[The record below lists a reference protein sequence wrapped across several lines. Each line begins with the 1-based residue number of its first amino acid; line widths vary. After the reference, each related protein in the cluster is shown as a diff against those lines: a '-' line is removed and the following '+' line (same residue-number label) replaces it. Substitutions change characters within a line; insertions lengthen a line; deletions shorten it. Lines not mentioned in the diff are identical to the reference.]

1 MHFSTEYA
9 RTQTV
14 TARERITEAFGQQPG
29 GLDAEFFS
37 GHRKAALGFADLPY
51 EAPLCARLMNRPA
64 TASYLAGFSGNQL
77 FWLESG
83 NDVRHRTEAG
93 EQTVPED
100 VAAEV
105 LSVCRRVLSS
115 PGQLNE
121 KGELLLDLKAYPVG
135 PHYPVNLL
143 LGNRAGYPYPL
154 CTTPKSALDALGR
167 GSFRGT
173 GGTQVLATRCTL
185 QLEENGEP
193 ANRQFYLVEN
203 GKQIF
208 YSANVEEN
216 VTSAHCL
223 HSQNRTIITY
233 ETACGLTIRRTIFLL
248 PQEPGMPNA
257 VEAQRVEVE
266 NHSGRDRTLS
276 IVMTGV
282 FGVGAPLN
290 IANDVVCVNVVHES
304 AVCYDGDSP
313 AALTIHFKPAGEQSA
328 QRFAALLCN
337 GESFDGF
344 CTSLSDF
351 VGCGT
356 LEHPELIAR
365 LPNRYSRKTAPFFAL
380 EKTFN
385 LKTGESTAVDEFVG
399 MLEEDAQAADSLDNA
414 LRCLLEKYRDPA
426 ALSETFQSVAAFW
439 DRYPA
444 YLQPETGDQR
454 FDAYV
459 GRNLPFQV
467 LYQTYVSRAFA
478 WTQKSYR
485 ETGFREIQDIYASM
499 DYLSA
504 MGENGLIKELL
515 SNWIRSVFRM
525 GYAYHDFT
533 FQGKEPGDCSD
544 DQLWLVQAVYR
555 YVKLTGDTSFLLEE
569 YPIAGEDAKRP
580 LWETLMAI
588 LTYSGNISVGLHGL
602 PLLDKAD
609 WNDTLRLDREVM
621 KGPEKERRYREQ
633 LAEKGQAYGVPFE
646 NTLCESVMNACL
658 LRIAADEV
666 SEMASL
672 IGKTADGK
680 TAAALSRRIYT
691 SMQENAWKGDF
702 FARCLINDGRPY
714 TYLGAGGDGL
724 SLDPSID
731 GSYYLNSYSWSMD
744 CWITAAGTPK
754 QILENYTAVTG
765 RAGMFPEDLMGLW
778 QCKLR
783 YRTQEEVLEVAR
795 RYQAEGIKIDQIV
808 IDFFHWTVQG
818 DWKFDK
824 TYWPDPKA
832 MVEELH
838 AMGMKVIVSVWPSV
852 DRRSENFYPM
862 LERGLLMRTER
873 GALQTYDYQGDCV
886 EIDAFNPEARKYI
899 WEVCKRNYY
908 DLGIDAF
915 WLDNSEPDLG
925 VYDFDHYRY
934 YAGPALRVSNLYPQM
949 LSRAFYDEMSKLQE
963 APVVNLLRCG
973 WAGSQKYG
981 NVIWSGDVP
990 STFEAFADQI
1000 QCGLNM
1006 GLAGISWWTTDIG
1019 GFMTDDVNDPD
1030 FRQLLIRWY
1039 QFAVYSPV
1047 LRMHGD
1053 RGPYDIPPLD
1063 ERDWGGGYLHI
1074 GQPNE
1079 LWSYGEENYAIM
1091 RKYYDLRISM
1101 HDYIKSLYAEA
1112 HENGSPLLRAMFYEF
1127 PEDGRCWE
1135 LQDQYMFGAKYL
1147 AAPILQLNQ
1156 FRRDVYLPAGQ
1167 WKLTS
1172 TGEVFQGGQT
1182 VTVDAPLAYMP
1193 VFERL

>member
-1 MHFSTEYA
+1 MHLYTEYA

-14 TARERITEAFGQQPG
+14 TARERITQTFGKQEG
-29 GLDAEFFS
+29 ALDAEFFS
-37 GHRKAALGFADLPY
+37 GSRKAALGFGGLPY

-64 TASYLAGFSGNQL
+64 VASYLARFSGSQL
-77 FWLESG
+77 LWLEEENG
-83 NDVRHRTEAG
+83 KVCHMTETG
-93 EQTVPED
+93 EQSVPEE

-105 LSVCRRVLSS
+105 LSVYRRVMSS
-115 PGQLNE
+115 PGTLNE

-154 CTTPKSALDALGR
+154 CTTPKSVLDALGR

-193 ANRQFYLVEN
+193 ANRQLYLVED

-216 VTSAHCL
+216 VVSAHCL

-257 VEAQRVEVE
+257 VEAQRVEIE
-266 NHSGRDRTLS
+266 NHSGRDRKLS

-304 AVCYDGDSP
+304 AVYYDGDIP
-313 AALTIHFKPAGEQSA
+313 AALTVHFKPAGEQSA
-328 QRFAALLCN
+328 QRFAALLCG
-337 GESFDGF
+337 GESFDSF

-351 VGCGT
+351 TGCGT
-356 LEHPELIAR
+356 LEHPELIAH
-365 LPNRYSRKTAPFFAL
+365 LPSRYSRKNASFYAL

-385 LKTGESTAVDEFVG
+385 LSVGETRAVDGFVG
-399 MLEEDAQAADSLDNA
+399 MLEEDARAADSLDDA
-414 LRCLLEKYRDPA
+414 LRCLLEKYKDPA
-426 ALSETFQSVAAFW
+426 ALGETFQSVVDFW

-444 YLQPETGDQR
+444 YLQPETGDGR

-459 GRNLPFQV
+459 GHNLPFQV

-499 DYLSA
+499 YYLSA

-533 FQGKEPGDCSD
+533 FRGKEPGDCSD

-555 YVKLTGDTSFLLEE
+555 YVKLTGDTGFLMEE
-569 YPIAGEDAKRP
+569 YPIAGEEASRP

-588 LTYSGNISVGLHGL
+588 LTYSGGISVGIHGL

-609 WNDTLRLDREVM
+609 WNDTLRLDKEVM
-621 KGPEKERRYREQ
+621 KGPEKERRYWEQ
-633 LAEKGQAYGVPFE
+633 LEKKNQKYGVPFE

-680 TAAALSRRIYT
+680 TATALSQRIYT

-724 SLDPSID
+724 SLDPAID
-731 GSYYLNSYSWSMD
+731 GSYYLNSYSWSILANVASEEQIAKMLD
-744 CWITAAGTPK
+744 IVEKYLKTDAGLKLCTLVAYEKLGVNTATAIYFPGDR
-754 QILENYTAVTG
+754 ENGGVFKHAAMMATVASLKAAKAVKDEALAKHLAELAWFMIDRTLPYTAMDDPFRLKGNPRFCTQYNNSETG
-765 RAGMFPEDLMGLW
+765 
-778 QCKLR
+778 
-783 YRTQEEVLEVAR
+783 
-795 RYQAEGIKIDQIV
+795 
-808 IDFFHWTVQG
+808 
-818 DWKFDK
+818 
-824 TYWPDPKA
+824 
-832 MVEELH
+832 
-838 AMGMKVIVSVWPSV
+838 
-852 DRRSENFYPM
+852 ENIGPM
-862 LERGLLMRTER
+862 LSGTASWLTLAVYEFLGLGEN
-873 GALQTYDYQGDCV
+873 ADS
-886 EIDAFNPEARKYI
+886 I
-899 WEVCKRNYY
+899 
-908 DLGIDAF
+908 
-915 WLDNSEPDLG
+915 
-925 VYDFDHYRY
+925 
-934 YAGPALRVSNLYPQM
+934 PAL
-949 LSRAFYDEMSKLQE
+949 
-963 APVVNLLRCG
+963 
-973 WAGSQKYG
+973 
-981 NVIWSGDVP
+981 
-990 STFEAFADQI
+990 
-1000 QCGLNM
+1000 
-1006 GLAGISWWTTDIG
+1006 
-1019 GFMTDDVNDPD
+1019 
-1030 FRQLLIRWY
+1030 
-1039 QFAVYSPV
+1039 PV
-1047 LRMHGD
+1047 LRPGQTATGYTLRWAD
-1053 RGPYDIPPLD
+1053 TLLKVQIESDGTQFRA
-1063 ERDWGGGYLHI
+1063 GGGTTYLLDDVSVS
-1074 GQPNE
+1074 G
-1079 LWSYGEENYAIM
+1079 AA
-1091 RKYYDLRISM
+1091 LRPI
-1101 HDYIKSLYAEA
+1101 
-1112 HENGSPLLRAMFYEF
+1112 
-1127 PEDGRCWE
+1127 DG
-1135 LQDQYMFGAKYL
+1135 GTHH
-1147 AAPILQLNQ
+1147 
-1156 FRRDVYLPAGQ
+1156 
-1167 WKLTS
+1167 LTI
-1172 TGEVFQGGQT
+1172 
-1182 VTVDAPLAYMP
+1182 
-1193 VFERL
+1193 RL

>member
-1 MHFSTEYA
+1 MS
-9 RTQTV
+9 V
-14 TARERITEAFGQQPG
+14 SP
-29 GLDAEFFS
+29 
-37 GHRKAALGFADLPY
+37 KPLGSSPAGWT
-51 EAPLCARLMNRPA
+51 RSSSPA
-64 TASYLAGFSGNQL
+64 TGKRPWGL
-77 FWLESG
+77 
-83 NDVRHRTEAG
+83 
-93 EQTVPED
+93 
-100 VAAEV
+100 
-105 LSVCRRVLSS
+105 
-115 PGQLNE
+115 
-121 KGELLLDLKAYPVG
+121 
-135 PHYPVNLL
+135 
-143 LGNRAGYPYPL
+143 RACP
-154 CTTPKSALDALGR
+154 
-167 GSFRGT
+167 FRGT

-499 DYLSA
+499 YYLSA

-525 GYAYHDFT
+525 GYACHDFT

-731 GSYYLNSYSWSMD
+731 GSYYLNSYSWSILANVATEEQIAKMLGIVEKHLKTNAGLKL
-744 CWITAAGTPK
+744 CTLVAYEKLGVNTATAIYFPGDR
-754 QILENYTAVTG
+754 ENGGVFKHAAMMATVASLKAAKTVKDEALAKRLAELAYFMIGRTLPYTAMDDPFRLKGNPRFCTQYNNSETG
-765 RAGMFPEDLMGLW
+765 
-778 QCKLR
+778 
-783 YRTQEEVLEVAR
+783 
-795 RYQAEGIKIDQIV
+795 
-808 IDFFHWTVQG
+808 
-818 DWKFDK
+818 
-824 TYWPDPKA
+824 
-832 MVEELH
+832 
-838 AMGMKVIVSVWPSV
+838 
-852 DRRSENFYPM
+852 ENIGPM
-862 LERGLLMRTER
+862 LSGT
-873 GALQTYDYQGDCV
+873 AS
-886 EIDAFNPEARKYI
+886 
-899 WEVCKRNYY
+899 
-908 DLGIDAF
+908 
-915 WLDNSEPDLG
+915 WLTLA
-925 VYDFDHYRY
+925 VYESF
-934 YAGPALRVSNLYPQM
+934 GM
-949 LSRAFYDEMSKLQE
+949 
-963 APVVNLLRCG
+963 
-973 WAGSQKYG
+973 
-981 NVIWSGDVP
+981 
-990 STFEAFADQI
+990 
-1000 QCGLNM
+1000 
-1006 GLAGISWWTTDIG
+1006 DIG
-1019 GFMTDDVNDPD
+1019 KDTLSF
-1030 FRQLLIRWY
+1030 
-1039 QFAVYSPV
+1039 
-1047 LRMHGD
+1047 
-1053 RGPYDIPPLD
+1053 
-1063 ERDWGGGYLHI
+1063 
-1074 GQPNE
+1074 
-1079 LWSYGEENYAIM
+1079 
-1091 RKYYDLRISM
+1091 
-1101 HDYIKSLYAEA
+1101 
-1112 HENGSPLLRAMFYEF
+1112 
-1127 PEDGRCWE
+1127 
-1135 LQDQYMFGAKYL
+1135 
-1147 AAPILQLNQ
+1147 APILPPGQDALRYSIQLADTLLKVGIISENSR
-1156 FRRDVYLPAGQ
+1156 FRADKDTSYLLDGVPVPPTVPRPRDGREHR
-1167 WKLTS
+1167 LTI
-1172 TGEVFQGGQT
+1172 
-1182 VTVDAPLAYMP
+1182 
-1193 VFERL
+1193 RL